1 MIVWLAKRLGAAVA
15 ILLGVSLV
23 TFTLTFLVP
32 ADPVRLIAGRTA
44 TPATVESI
52 RHELGLDRPLPLQYL
67 RYLGKLAQGDLGR
80 SYLQRTAVAELIGSR
95 LPATLLLM
103 AGAIACELL
112 LGLPAG
118 IFAATR
124 RGRPIDRGVMVLF
137 FAGVSA
143 PPFIVGLVLLYLF
156 AYRLGWFPLSG
167 YGGISHLVLPAL
179 TLGIAGGGWYSRM
192 MRSSMIEVLR
202 LDYVRTARSKGL
214 TEPGIVLRHALR
226 NAILPVIAMVGLD
239 IGIFMSGAV
248 VVESVFGWPGI
259 GQLAWQAIQQLDLP
273 IIMGVTLVAAV
284 AIVLGNLLADLIT
297 PLIDPR
303 IRLR

>member
-1 MIVWLAKRLGAAVA
+1 MIRYLAKRLGASIAV
-15 ILLGVSLV
+15 LLGVSLV
-23 TFTLTFLVP
+23 TFILTFLVP
-32 ADPVRLIAGRTA
+32 TDPVRLIAGRTA

-67 RYLGKLAQGDLGR
+67 RYLGHLAQGDLGR
-80 SYLQRTAVAELIGSR
+80 SYLQRTSVSELIGSR
-95 LPATLLLM
+95 LPATMLLM

-124 RGRPIDRGVMVLF
+124 RGRPVDRGTMVLSF
-137 FAGVSA
+137 VGVSA
-143 PPFIVGLVLLYLF
+143 PQFVVGLLLLYLF

-167 YGGISHLVLPAL
+167 YGGLSHLVLPAL

-214 TEPGIVLRHALR
+214 GEPAVILQHVLR

-239 IGIFMSGAV
+239 IGFFMSGAV

-273 IIMGVTLVAAV
+273 IIMGVTLVAAA
-284 AIVLGNLLADLIT
+284 AIVLGNLLADLVT

>member
-1 MIVWLAKRLGAAVA
+1 MIVWLAKRLGAALA

-67 RYLGKLAQGDLGR
+67 HYLGKLAQGDLGR
-80 SYLQRTAVAELIGSR
+80 SYLQRTAVTELIGSR

-112 LGLPAG
+112 IGLPAG

-124 RGRPIDRGVMVLF
+124 RGRPIDRGVMVLS

-143 PPFIVGLVLLYLF
+143 PPFIVGLLLLYLF
-156 AYRLGWFPLSG
+156 AYRLDWLPLSG
-167 YGGISHLVLPAL
+167 YGGLRHLVLPAL

-202 LDYVRTARSKGL
+202 LDYIRTARSKGL
-214 TEPGIVLRHALR
+214 TEAGIILRHALR

-284 AIVLGNLLADLIT
+284 AIVLGNLLADLVT